1 MLYFVVALVKLI
13 NENWFSLS
21 CLLLI
26 TFVLFVL
33 FTLMSIK
40 LIVLSSF
47 SLFFGVFA
55 TLGDMRVHFMVDSW
69 NLRDFVKSFSFL

>member
-26 TFVLFVL
+26 TFVL

-69 NLRDFVKSFSFL
+69 NLRDFVKIFSLL

>member
-26 TFVLFVL
+26 TFVL

-69 NLRDFVKSFSFL
+69 NLRDFVKSFSLL